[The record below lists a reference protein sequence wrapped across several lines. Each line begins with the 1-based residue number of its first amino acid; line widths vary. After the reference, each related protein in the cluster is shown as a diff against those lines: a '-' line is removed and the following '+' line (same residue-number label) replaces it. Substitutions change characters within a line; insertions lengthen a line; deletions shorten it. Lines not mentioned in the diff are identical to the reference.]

1 MACAHREPV
10 HIQET
15 KGTWKHFET
24 KNVVSFVLSGYLLWV
39 LMSLIYYSFEEAPK
53 PGITVNKP
61 LNLTLTQ
68 EGIKMVSAAIEVRS
82 ESVGVKQKWVEAIK

>member
-1 MACAHREPV
+1 
-10 HIQET
+10 
-15 KGTWKHFET
+15 
-24 KNVVSFVLSGYLLWV
+24 
-39 LMSLIYYSFEEAPK
+39 MSLIYYSFEEAPK